1 MPNQARFAQRELE
14 VDSVCFL
21 GLLGLKLVFGDLGLG
36 SELVLG
42 DLGLGIIGIGRI
54 LCVRPGLNLAPRGRW
69 NLELSSGAPPS
80 NKLSGRR
87 ASDASKGIS
96 FVPIEGVLKLSS
108 NSSSRPTQVS
118 QLVSCTVSL
127 RAFLTPPSGISCLKN
142 LPAFATSSSNMVS
155 GIFFI
160 ANSDRFLGVLSGSGR
175 FVTSFVCTADI
186 SGFVD
191 GILVGGSNVFSA
203 FCCIVVV
210 VSVMHVMQV

>member
-21 GLLGLKLVFGDLGLG
+21 GLLGLKLVLGDLGLG
-36 SELVLG
+36 SKLVLG

-69 NLELSSGAPPS
+69 NLELSSGTLPS
-80 NKLSGRR
+80 NQPSGRC
-87 ASDASKGIS
+87 ASVASKGIS

-127 RAFLTPPSGISCLKN
+127 RPFLTPPSGISCLRN
-142 LPAFATSSSNMVS
+142 RPAFATSSSNMVS

-175 FVTSFVCTADI
+175 FVTSFVGTADI
-186 SGFVD
+186 SGFVAE
-191 GILVGGSNVFSA
+191 ILVGGSNVSA
-203 FCCIVVV
+203 CCCFVVV
-210 VSVMHVMQV
+210 VSVMQVMQV